1 MPVAQQDQWQQDMLD
16 QTDGG
21 ISRLQ
26 AALGRIAMAIG
37 RKQDELRVA
46 ELTAQA
52 AQHEADL
59 LARSQA
65 ETAAKLAAATAV
77 PAQPAP
83 GLSLDEMRSLSA
95 RLDAMIASVQAV
107 VAPDMLQTA
116 DQHAVPAGPQ
126 PDQL

>member
-21 ISRLQ
+21 ITRLQ
-26 AALGRIAMAIG
+26 AALARIAAAVG
-37 RKQDELRVA
+37 RKQDELRAA
-46 ELTAQA
+46 ELTALA

-59 LARSQA
+59 LALSHA
-65 ETAAKLAAATAV
+65 ETAARLAAAAAL

-95 RLDAMIASVQAV
+95 RLDSMIASVQAV
-107 VAPDMLQTA
+107 IAPDALAAA
-116 DQHAVPAGPQ
+116 DDRASPS
-126 PDQL
+126 PDRR

>member
-21 ISRLQ
+21 IFRLQ
-26 AALGRIAMAIG
+26 AALARIAAAVG

-52 AQHEADL
+52 AQHEADM
-59 LARSQA
+59 LARSQV
-65 ETAAKLAAATAV
+65 ETEAKLAAAASR
-77 PAQPAP
+77 PPQPAP
-83 GLSLDEMRSLSA
+83 GLSLDEMQSLSA

-107 VAPDMLQTA
+107 IGPEVLAAADEQSAPASPL
-116 DQHAVPAGPQ
+116 
-126 PDQL
+126 PDQP

>member
-1 MPVAQQDQWQQDMLD
+1 MPVAQQDQWQQDMSD

-26 AALGRIAMAIG
+26 AALGRIAAAVG

-46 ELTAQA
+46 ELTAQS

-65 ETAAKLAAATAV
+65 DTAAKLAAAASLQ
-77 PAQPAP
+77 AQPAP

-107 VAPDMLQTA
+107 IAPDLLSA
-116 DQHAVPAGPQ
+116 NDRPARPAGPL
-126 PDQL
+126 PDRH